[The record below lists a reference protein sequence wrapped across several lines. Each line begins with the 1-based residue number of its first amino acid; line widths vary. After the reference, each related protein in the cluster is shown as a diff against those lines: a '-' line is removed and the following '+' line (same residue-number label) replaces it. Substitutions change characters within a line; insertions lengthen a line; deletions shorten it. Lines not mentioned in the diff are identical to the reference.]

1 MFQTIL
7 INEFKYNQQEHH
19 VIDVREP
26 IEFAMGSIPNALNI
40 PLQTIPYNLGLLD
53 KSQTYHIVCQSGSRS
68 YTAAQFLAQ
77 QGYKVVNMLGGMS
90 AYRG

>member
-40 PLQTIPYNLGLLD
+40 PLQTIPYNLGFF
-53 KSQTYHIVCQSGSRS
+53 G
-68 YTAAQFLAQ
+68 
-77 QGYKVVNMLGGMS
+77 
-90 AYRG
+90 